1 MEAPKPTP
9 NLGRMMDPRWYLP
22 MKQGLPRSVA
32 SKLPRGAV
40 RLTSGKSGSTVYRDH
55 RGQYV
60 PAVEVDALA
69 QAHAD
74 AQLERGRIDGTV
86 SNLDRA
92 RWRAGLIASA
102 RVSILAG
109 HL

>member
-1 MEAPKPTP
+1 MEAPKNAPVKAV
-9 NLGRMMDPRWYLP
+9 DPRWYLP
-22 MKQGLPRSVA
+22 MKQGLPRTVA
-32 SKLPRGAV
+32 PKLPRGAA

-74 AQLERGRIDGTV
+74 AQLERGRIEGTV
-86 SNLDRA
+86 SKLDRA
-92 RWRAGLIASA
+92 RWRAGLIAGA
-102 RVSILAG
+102 RAAILEG
-109 HL
+109 RL